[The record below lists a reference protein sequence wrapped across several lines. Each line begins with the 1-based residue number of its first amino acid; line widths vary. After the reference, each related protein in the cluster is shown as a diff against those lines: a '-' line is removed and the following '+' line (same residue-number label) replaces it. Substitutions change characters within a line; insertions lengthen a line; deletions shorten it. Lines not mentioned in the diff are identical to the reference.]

1 MKFKFSKNL
10 GYQLEAINAVVGL
23 FDTGKNAAKDKREFE
38 LQNPSQIIA
47 NELIIDE
54 NRVIANLQE
63 IQKQNNIE
71 SSLSKL
77 LAQSGEPLELEQ
89 GGNLLLEE
97 QNLKDFTVE
106 METGTGKTYVYL
118 RTIFELHQK
127 YELKKFII
135 LVPSVAIR
143 EGVLKTIE
151 QTKEHFREIYDSVP
165 FGYFAYDSAKLRQ
178 VRDFIQS
185 PEIQIMIMTTQ
196 SFTIETA
203 ILRQTDRDDTYGEE
217 SYIKMV
223 AQTKP
228 VVIMDEP
235 QNMEGPATKEAL
247 KLLEPLVRLRY
258 SATHKEV
265 HNLVYCLTPVD
276 AYTKGLV
283 KKVEVWGATLQSAS
297 DFVFTVKK
305 INLKKGENPTAQ
317 VVLEVKNPD
326 GEYEQKEVKLKT
338 GDDLFIKSKKNQ
350 KYADLLVTEISAQD
364 GVELSNGKV
373 YSTAD
378 DTENRDEL
386 FRTQIRE
393 TIKAHMRKQEQL
405 GDRIKVLSLF
415 FIDEV
420 KNYRGEDPIIKKIF
434 EEEFNSLK
442 TRYERF
448 KNVDVA
454 RVHDG
459 YFSQDRQSEGRKSVD
474 VSSEPKREKLT
485 YDLIMKDKEKLLSFN
500 EPLAFIFSHSA
511 LKEGW
516 DNPNIFQ
523 ICTLIQT
530 NDDFTKRQKIGRG
543 LRLPVDIEGNRV
555 YESSINIL
563 TVIANE
569 SYESF
574 ASTLQQEYSEAGYT
588 MSKPGNANKPV
599 TVQFTKM
606 HPDFETLWNQIKHRT
621 TYNILLNSEKLIEN
635 AISQIDEAITS
646 TRPAVVVNKVQ
657 LEIDKNGTIRTV
669 YQSQSVGEVIDK
681 KTSIGNVV
689 ERIAQETSLTKQTI
703 FSILSGVSNLDL
715 LLKNPEEYIR
725 SVIVIIEG
733 CKHDLIVNEGLQYV
747 PTGEFWK
754 MELLKEEVSSYA
766 NKTIATNRSIYSHVI
781 FDSAGEEEFA
791 RNLNDSNSVKVFAKL
806 PGWFKIDTPLGGYN
820 PDWAIVVEEEE
831 GDMLYLVRETK
842 FVEDLDNLRPSE
854 KQKIASAHKHFKAIG
869 FENFKVSKKK
879 DLSDLK

>member
-10 GYQLEAINAVVGL
+10 DYQLDAINAIVNL
-23 FDTGKNAAKDKREFE
+23 FDTGKNTEKDKIEFE

-47 NELIIDE
+47 NELYIDE
-54 NRVIANLQE
+54 SRIIENLQE

-71 SSLSKL
+71 SSVSRLIT
-77 LAQSGEPLELEQ
+77 QSGESMVLED
-89 GGNLLLEE
+89 GGYLLLEQ

-118 RTIFELHQK
+118 RTIFELNQK
-127 YELKKFII
+127 YGLKKFII

-151 QTKEHFREIYDSVP
+151 QTKEHFREIYDNVP
-165 FGYFAYDSAKLRQ
+165 FGYFAYDSAKLRL

-196 SFTIETA
+196 SFTTETA

-217 SYIKMV
+217 SYIKMI

-265 HNLVYCLTPVD
+265 HNLVYRLTPVD
-276 AYTKGLV
+276 AYAKGLV
-283 KKVEVWGATLQSAS
+283 KKVEVWGATVQSAS

-305 INLKKGENPTAQ
+305 INFKKGENPTAQ
-317 VVLEVKNPD
+317 VLLEVKNTS
-326 GEYEQKEVKLKT
+326 GEYEHREVKIKS
-338 GDDLFIKSKKNQ
+338 GDDLFDKSKKNQ
-350 KYADLLVTEISAQD
+350 KYANLLVTEISEHD
-364 GVELSNGKV
+364 GVELSNGKA

-393 TIKAHMRKQEQL
+393 AIKAHMRKQEQF

-434 EEEFNSLK
+434 EEEFASLK

-448 KNVDVA
+448 KNVDIT

-459 YFSQDRQSEGRKSVD
+459 YFSQDRQHEGRKTTD

-485 YDLIMKDKEKLLSFN
+485 YDLIMKDKEKLLSFE

-543 LRLPVDIEGNRV
+543 LRLPVDTEGNRV
-555 YESSINIL
+555 YESNINIL

-574 ASTLQQEYSEAGYT
+574 ASTLQQEYTEAGYT
-588 MSKPGNANKPV
+588 MTKPGNANKLV

-606 HPDFETLWNQIKHRT
+606 HPDFETLWNQIKQRT
-621 TYNILLNSEKLIEN
+621 TYNILLNSGKLIEN
-635 AISQIDEAITS
+635 IISQINETITS
-646 TRPAVVVNKVQ
+646 TKPTVVVNKVQ
-657 LEIDKNGTIRTV
+657 LEMDKNGTIRTV
-669 YQSQSVGEVIDK
+669 YQNQSVGEVIDRK
-681 KTSIGNVV
+681 ASIGNVV
-689 ERIAQETSLTKQTI
+689 ERIAQETSLTKQTV

-725 SVIVIIEG
+725 STIVIIEG
-733 CKHDLIVNEGLQYV
+733 CKHDFIVNEGLQYV
-747 PTGEFWK
+747 PTGKYWEMKLLEQEF
-754 MELLKEEVSSYA
+754 ESYE
-766 NKTIATNRSIYSHVI
+766 NKTIETEKSIYSHVA
-781 FDSAGEEEFA
+781 FDSEKEKEFA
-791 RNLNDSNSVKVFAKL
+791 QNLQNSTRVKVFAKL

-820 PDWAIVVEEEE
+820 PDWAIVVKEEE
-831 GDMLYLVRETK
+831 GDILYLVRETK
-842 FVEDLDNLRPSE
+842 FVEDLENLRPSE
-854 KQKIASAHKHFKAIG
+854 KQKIASAYKHFKAIG
-869 FENFKVSKKK
+869 FKNFKVSKEK